1 VNSRSKLLQ
10 FHSGSNYFFLL
21 IPSTKNHRHNK
32 MELKS
37 DVQKALQ
44 YLTDELK
51 VNDSTFKSIVDYAIR
66 VILNNREESLSTA
79 PSFLS
84 SNNNN
89 KDSLANN
96 KSAFNAIIYLY
107 LESAKHN
114 YADIELTHF
123 LEEFIDNAER
133 VRPLCEKYVSVKDQI
148 RERVLKK
155 KTFGFPSW
163 IDVDWRL
170 DYVIKSSQVEK
181 TNEPVYTLKL
191 KCDTGEAVTI
201 SCTTE
206 QLQDLYSKLRD
217 AQKQIE
223 RSMVQ

>member
-1 VNSRSKLLQ
+1 
-10 FHSGSNYFFLL
+10 
-21 IPSTKNHRHNK
+21 

-89 KDSLANN
+89 KDSANN

-114 YADIELTHF
+114 YADIELT
-123 LEEFIDNAER
+123 
-133 VRPLCEKYVSVKDQI
+133 
-148 RERVLKK
+148 
-155 KTFGFPSW
+155 
-163 IDVDWRL
+163 
-170 DYVIKSSQVEK
+170 
-181 TNEPVYTLKL
+181 
-191 KCDTGEAVTI
+191 
-201 SCTTE
+201 
-206 QLQDLYSKLRD
+206 
-217 AQKQIE
+217 
-223 RSMVQ
+223 